1 MTVAKMQF
9 RLGSI
14 EFQGEGEQK
23 WLSTELST
31 LIKALPDLV
40 ALAGQLPSQTES
52 EASAKSKTVKRA
64 VPSLAKHI
72 ANAGA
77 GSNQVARFLATAVWL
92 HDKGSKRIAS
102 ADVRKA
108 LSDNNQNR
116 LSNPADCLN
125 KLVAKGHC
133 EKEGNKFFVT
143 DEGRTASGTK

>member
-1 MTVAKMQF
+1 MTVAKLHF

-23 WLSTELST
+23 WLSSELST
-31 LIKALPDLV
+31 LIKALPDLA
-40 ALAGQLPSQTES
+40 ALAGQLSSQTES
-52 EASAKSKTVKRA
+52 ETSAESKTVKRV

-72 ANAGA
+72 VNAGA
-77 GSNQVARFLATAVWL
+77 GSTQPARFLATAVWL
-92 HDKGSKRIAS
+92 HDKGSKRIAT

-108 LSDNNQNR
+108 LSDNNQKR
-116 LSNPADCLN
+116 LSNPADSLN

-143 DEGRTASGTK
+143 DEGRKASGAK